1 MRRPSCASG
10 LGLVLAVVGGSLG
23 TGSAA
28 WAAVRP
34 AKKPATTTTT
44 LSPREVRV
52 QELRQLMGEASA
64 QEAGLLTEIADIE
77 SALDDLDKAVKD
89 LTKQSSAAQ
98 RRLDAAQRTLQKAE
112 ADQVVAVERLGA
124 VQAQVDGARLAMN
137 QTVAAMYQ
145 RGTSEEQ
152 AVYVA
157 LVEGASTPQDLFS
170 AQRYVAGTIK
180 SDRRELD
187 HFVALKED
195 ADGLRHQ
202 VEARAEE
209 IRLSRDQQAAE
220 RDRLTG
226 LKNEAL
232 ANRAAAKSEE
242 DRQQD
247 LLKEVQDKKADFQ
260 SELNA
265 LQVESGAVGE
275 FLRQVQAGQKLAPR
289 RKRTFKPP
297 VAGPVSSGFGI
308 RVHPI
313 LGDVRMHTGVD
324 YAVGTGFPIKAA
336 GPGIVVWA
344 GPRGGYG
351 NAVIID
357 HRNGLATLY
366 AHQSRVNV
374 TVGDKVAPG
383 QVVGFVGQTGMS
395 TGPHLHFEVREFGAP
410 VDPLLYL

>member
-1 MRRPSCASG
+1 MRRRPFVSG
-10 LGLVLAVVGGSLG
+10 SGVVVALLVVSMG
-23 TGSAA
+23 TGPTA
-28 WAAVRP
+28 WAA
-34 AKKPATTTTT
+34 KKKFSTTTTSV
-44 LSPREVRV
+44 SPRETRVR
-52 QELRQLMGEASA
+52 ELRALVGEASA
-64 QEAGLLTEIADIE
+64 QEAVLLTEIADIE
-77 SALDDLDKAVKD
+77 AKLDDLDEAVWD
-89 LTKQSSAAQ
+89 LTKQTTAAQ
-98 RRLDAAQRTLQKAE
+98 RRLDGAQRDLQKAE
-112 ADQVVAVERLGA
+112 GAQDKAVRRLGDI
-124 VQAQVDGARLAMN
+124 QAQVDGARRSMN

-157 LVEGASTPQDLFS
+157 LVEGAANANDLFS
-170 AQRYVAGTIK
+170 AQRYVSGTIK

-187 HFVALKED
+187 HFMALKED
-195 ADGLRHQ
+195 ADRLRHE

-209 IRLSRDQQAAE
+209 MRVIRDQQTAE

-232 ANRAAAKSEE
+232 ANRAAAKVEE
-242 DRQQD
+242 DRQED
-247 LLKEVQDKKADFQ
+247 LLAEVRDKKSDFQ

-289 RKRTFKPP
+289 KKRTFKPP
-297 VAGPVSSGFGI
+297 VSAPMSSGFGT

-313 LGDVRMHTGVD
+313 LGDVRMHAGID
-324 YAVGTGFPIKAA
+324 YAVGTGQPIKAA
-336 GPGIVVWA
+336 GAGFVVWA

-351 NAVIID
+351 DTVIID

-374 TVGDKVAPG
+374 RLGQKVSPG
-383 QVVGFVGQTGMS
+383 QVVGFVGQTGLA
-395 TGPHLHFEVREFGAP
+395 TGPHLHFEVRELGAP
-410 VDPLLYL
+410 ANPVLYF

>member
-1 MRRPSCASG
+1 
-10 LGLVLAVVGGSLG
+10 
-23 TGSAA
+23 
-28 WAAVRP
+28 
-34 AKKPATTTTT
+34 
-44 LSPREVRV
+44 
-52 QELRQLMGEASA
+52 
-64 QEAGLLTEIADIE
+64 
-77 SALDDLDKAVKD
+77 
-89 LTKQSSAAQ
+89 
-98 RRLDAAQRTLQKAE
+98 
-112 ADQVVAVERLGA
+112 
-124 VQAQVDGARLAMN
+124 VQAQVDASRQQMN

-157 LVEGASTPQDLFS
+157 LVEWAANPQDMFS
-170 AQRYVAGTIK
+170 AQRYVSGAIK
-180 SDRRELD
+180 SNRRELD

-195 ADGLRHQ
+195 ADRLRHQ
-202 VEARAEE
+202 VDARAEE
-209 IRLSRDQQAAE
+209 IRVTRDEQVAE
-220 RDRLTG
+220 RDRLAG
-226 LKNEAL
+226 LKSQAL
-232 ANRAAAKSEE
+232 ANRAAARSEE

-247 LLKEVQDKKADFQ
+247 LLREVQDRKSDFQ

-289 RKRTFKPP
+289 KKRTFKAP
-297 VAGPVSSGFGI
+297 VAAPVSSGFGI

-313 LGDVRMHTGVD
+313 LGEVRMHTGID
-324 YAVGTGFPIKAA
+324 YAVGTGHPIKAA

-374 TVGDKVAPG
+374 AVGQKVASG

-395 TGPHLHFEVREFGAP
+395 TGPHLHFEVRELGAP
-410 VDPLLYL
+410 ADPALYL

>member
-1 MRRPSCASG
+1 MPRRPVVS
-10 LGLVLAVVGGSLG
+10 VLALVVASSIGSG
-23 TGSAA
+23 QAA
-28 WAAVRP
+28 WAA
-34 AKKPATTTTT
+34 KKPSTTTTT
-44 LSPREVRV
+44 LSPREARI
-52 QELRQLMGEASA
+52 QELRALVGEAST

-77 SALDDLDKAVKD
+77 SSLDALDKAVAD
-89 LTKQSSAAQ
+89 LTKQTAAAQ
-98 RRLDAAQRTLQKAE
+98 RRLDTAQRTLQKAE
-112 ADQVVAVERLGA
+112 ADQVTAVQRLGA
-124 VQAQVDGARLAMN
+124 VQAQVDSARQSMN

-180 SDRRELD
+180 SDRRDLD
-187 HFVALKED
+187 HFVALAKD
-195 ADGLRHQ
+195 ADDLRKQ

-209 IRLSRDQQAAE
+209 IRVTRDQQAAE
-220 RDRLTG
+220 RDRLVG

-247 LLKEVQDKKADFQ
+247 LLKQVQDQKADFQ

-289 RKRTFKPP
+289 KKRTFKAP
-297 VAGPVSSGFGI
+297 VAGPISSGFGI

-324 YAVGTGFPIKAA
+324 YAVGTGYPIRAA
-336 GPGIVVWA
+336 GPGVVVWA

-366 AHQSRVNV
+366 GHQSKVNV
-374 TVGDKVAPG
+374 TVGDKVSAG
-383 QVVGFVGQTGMS
+383 QVVGFVGQTGMA
-395 TGPHLHFEVREFGAP
+395 TGPHLHFEVREFGTP

>member
-1 MRRPSCASG
+1 M
-10 LGLVLAVVGGSLG
+10 V
-23 TGSAA
+23 
-28 WAAVRP
+28 
-34 AKKPATTTTT
+34 
-44 LSPREVRV
+44 
-52 QELRQLMGEASA
+52 GEASE

-77 SALDDLDKAVKD
+77 SRLDDLDKAVVD
-89 LTKQSSAAQ
+89 LTKQSTAAQ
-98 RRLDAAQRTLQKAE
+98 RRLDGAERNLTKAE
-112 ADQVVAVERLGA
+112 AEQDVAIRRLGA
-124 VQAQVDGARLAMN
+124 VQAQVDASRQHMN

-180 SDRRELD
+180 SDRRDLD
-187 HFVALKED
+187 HFVALLED
-195 ADGLRHQ
+195 ADQLRHQ
-202 VEARAEE
+202 VDAKAEE
-209 IRLSRDQQAAE
+209 IRVTRDQQAAE
-220 RDRLTG
+220 RDRIKG
-226 LKNEAL
+226 LKDEAL
-232 ANRAAAKSEE
+232 ANRAAARSEE

-247 LLKEVQDKKADFQ
+247 LLKEVQDQKADFQ
-260 SELNA
+260 AQLNA

-289 RKRTFKPP
+289 KKRTFKAP
-297 VAGPVSSGFGI
+297 VAGPISSGFGI

-374 TVGDKVAPG
+374 TLGQKVTAG
-383 QVVGFVGQTGMS
+383 QVVGFVGQTGMA
-395 TGPHLHFEVREFGAP
+395 TGPHLHFEVRELGAP

>member
-1 MRRPSCASG
+1 MRRRRCASG
-10 LGLVLAVVGGSLG
+10 VGLVVVVLVGSLG
-23 TGSAA
+23 TGPGA
-28 WAAVRP
+28 WAAVHP
-34 AKKPATTTTT
+34 GKKPPTTTTT
-44 LSPREVRV
+44 LSPREARV
-52 QELRQLMGEASA
+52 AELRDLMGEASA
-64 QEAGLLTEIADIE
+64 QEADLLSEIADIE
-77 SALDDLDKAVKD
+77 SRLDNLEKAVND
-89 LTKQSSAAQ
+89 LTKQTTAAQ
-98 RRLDAAQRTLQKAE
+98 RRLDTAQRTLQKAE
-112 ADQVVAVERLGA
+112 ADQIVALQRLGA
-124 VQAQVDGARLAMN
+124 IQAQVDAARQNMN

-170 AQRYVAGTIK
+170 AQRYVSGTIK

-195 ADGLRHQ
+195 ADDLHKQ
-202 VEARAEE
+202 VDARAEE
-209 IRLSRDQQAAE
+209 IRVSRDQQVAE
-220 RDRLTG
+220 RDRLVG
-226 LKNEAL
+226 LKAEAV

-247 LLKEVQDKKADFQ
+247 LLKQVQDKKADFQ

-289 RKRTFKPP
+289 KKRTFKAP
-297 VAGPVSSGFGI
+297 VTGPISSGFGI

-324 YAVGTGFPIKAA
+324 YAVGTGYPIRAA

-366 AHQSRVNV
+366 AHQSRVEA
-374 TVGDKVAPG
+374 TVGQKVGAG
-383 QVVGFVGQTGMS
+383 QVVGFVGQTGMA

-410 VDPLLYL
+410 VDPLMYL